1 MIFFHFLGYT
11 YIVITSLD
19 YTVSNREWWLS
30 AVISAQF
37 NNYWSPFDAIGYF
50 LKCEGFVYSIV
61 SEIFEMINMKEYWAK
76 LFSGRNKLIIKLLN
90 IEYLYIKYRISILSL
105 PIILHNMLY
114 YKNYFCLGIN
124 YFSMILVSEGEHLS
138 C

>member
-1 MIFFHFLGYT
+1 MIFFSFFGVHIYRDHIFGLYCMQSRI
-11 YIVITSLD
+11 Y
-19 YTVSNREWWLS
+19 WLS

-76 LFSGRNKLIIKLLN
+76 LFSCRNKLIIKLLN
-90 IEYLYIKYRISILSL
+90 LYRISILSL

>member
-1 MIFFHFLGYT
+1 MYIIHLITQNHNKILFETSLEYKSMFCTRCYNIAGNDFFFHFLGST

-76 LFSGRNKLIIKLLN
+76 LFSCRNKLIIKLLN
-90 IEYLYIKYRISILSL
+90 IEYLYY
-105 PIILHNMLY
+105 LY
-114 YKNYFCLGIN
+114 Q
-124 YFSMILVSEGEHLS
+124 
-138 C
+138 